1 MNLEK
6 YFYVKIVDVILD
18 MLQMDKN
25 KLEELLTLT
34 RDNNKMIK
42 DIWTILNNP
51 NSDIKNFII
60 NVVANQIGGRR

>member
-1 MNLEK
+1 
-6 YFYVKIVDVILD
+6 

>member
-1 MNLEK
+1 MEKYLNVLIVDMNL
-6 YFYVKIVDVILD
+6 D
-18 MLQMDKN
+18 MHQMDKN
-25 KLEELLTLT
+25 ELEELLTLT